1 MKQIEKEEKH
11 TQETYSVENYVINNC
26 YLVDYSS
33 YYSHATF
40 RAESL
45 DGKLRFDGCQSSS
58 PLVLCCIKSQE
69 YLNHVFEACGLGN

>member
-1 MKQIEKEEKH
+1 MKQIEKEEEH

-33 YYSHATF
+33 YYSHATV

-45 DGKLRFDGCQSSS
+45 DGKLRFGDVNHLHLLSS
-58 PLVLCCIKSQE
+58 V
-69 YLNHVFEACGLGN
+69 V